1 LKNKKSIKS
10 EVFLRNEKIGVK
22 QIEIVRSDGL
32 KDKDI
37 KILKFKGNFFSKMFS
52 LSNES

>member
-10 EVFLRNEKIGVK
+10 EVFLRNEKIGE